1 MINVLSKLQCGFRK
15 RFGAHNCLLFMI
27 ETIVKTRDNRGVLVA
42 VMTDLPNASDSISHE
57 HLIDQLNA

>member
-1 MINVLSKLQCGFRK
+1 
-15 RFGAHNCLLFMI
+15 MI
-27 ETIVKTRDNRGVLVA
+27 ETIVKTRDNRRVLAA

>member
-1 MINVLSKLQCGFRK
+1 
-15 RFGAHNCLLFMI
+15 MI